1 MQKHVRDHVNEGYV
15 VFDHDAM
22 QPNVGSRREN
32 VHDVCHVRLANT
44 VGTALGQTCKPESQE
59 SRPCHLREM
68 IGSRRMAQDMA
79 DGRKIRTGLDQGRQR
94 LGQWVQVT

>member
-1 MQKHVRDHVNEGYV
+1 MQKHVRDHMNEGCV
-15 VFDHDAM
+15 AIDRDAM
-22 QPNVGSRREN
+22 QPNVGARREN
-32 VHDVCHVRLANT
+32 LHDVCHVRLADT
-44 VGTALGQTCKPESQE
+44 VGTALGQTSEPESQE

-79 DGRKIRTGLDQGRQR
+79 DGRKIGTGLDQGRQR